1 MIDLHYWPTPNGWTC
16 SIMLEE
22 CGLPYRMVPVNI
34 GRGEQFAPEFV
45 ALINPHHRMP
55 ALVDTAPAD
64 GGEPVRLGEAGA
76 ILVYLA
82 GKTGRFLPPQG
93 LAHLQVLQWLMWQVG
108 GLAPMASQNSYFRQY
123 AEENVPYAIQ
133 RYDSEVRRLYGV
145 LDRQLGSTGGQVAGG
160 AFSIAD
166 IATLPWIRM
175 HTAQQIDLAAYPH
188 VERWYEATMAR
199 PGVQRG
205 LALGRELRAPV
216 LSDEARRTLFG
227 TSPSSSPAPATA
239 RRKRG

>member
-76 ILVYLA
+76 ITCRCCS
-82 GKTGRFLPPQG
+82 G
-93 LAHLQVLQWLMWQVG
+93 
-108 GLAPMASQNSYFRQY
+108 
-123 AEENVPYAIQ
+123 
-133 RYDSEVRRLYGV
+133 
-145 LDRQLGSTGGQVAGG
+145 
-160 AFSIAD
+160 
-166 IATLPWIRM
+166 
-175 HTAQQIDLAAYPH
+175 
-188 VERWYEATMAR
+188 
-199 PGVQRG
+199 
-205 LALGRELRAPV
+205 
-216 LSDEARRTLFG
+216 
-227 TSPSSSPAPATA
+227 
-239 RRKRG
+239 